1 VPALALFPVIDQS
14 LKAPDGREAFNPEGL
29 VPRAV
34 QRLKKEFPD
43 LTQEDLDAYVQVTQ
57 RLLADPLKRVQVL
70 EDVKAK
76 AQAAQGKPEASL
88 GADEALAARYMQ
100 AILKMQRKP
109 PAKG

>member
-1 VPALALFPVIDQS
+1 MSEEGKDAS
-14 LKAPDGREAFNPEGL
+14 KAGEKKPEAGKPGDKKPQTVGVNPE
-29 VPRAV
+29 
-34 QRLKKEFPD
+34 RLKKEFPD